1 MIGSA
6 DRSRHRATRV
16 LAHERC
22 ASPRLGDNRPEGTG
36 TPLMP
41 TSSIPASSASTSPE
55 TTGRREAKVK
65 AHAFALPICL
75 AALAGFVDAT
85 GFITFHGLFVSF
97 MSGNSTEGAVD
108 AVAGGAHLLA
118 IVRAIGVFVGGVTLG
133 ELVGSTS
140 KRWSRPLVLLL
151 EALCLWS
158 AVGVDHLGG
167 SGLVAALLGL
177 AMGVQNASMHKADGS
192 NVALTYVTGTL
203 VHVGRTLAGALRG
216 AHPWGDILPFA
227 GLWVGLVCGGVAGAL
242 VTRHDA
248 GIALIVA
255 ATVGSALTA
264 WTAIVAAARLMD
276 DDA

>member
-1 MIGSA
+1 MSA
-6 DRSRHRATRV
+6 
-16 LAHERC
+16 
-22 ASPRLGDNRPEGTG
+22 P
-36 TPLMP
+36 
-41 TSSIPASSASTSPE
+41 STSHSPTAAPSTPA
-55 TTGRREAKVK
+55 TTDRREWRVK

-167 SGLVAALLGL
+167 GGLVAALLGL

-203 VHVGRTLAGALRG
+203 VHVGQKLAGTLRG
-216 AHPWGDILPFA
+216 VHPWSDILPFA
-227 GLWVGLVCGGVAGAL
+227 GLWVGLVCGGVGGAL

-248 GIALIVA
+248 GIALVVA
-255 ATVGSALTA
+255 ATLGSALTA